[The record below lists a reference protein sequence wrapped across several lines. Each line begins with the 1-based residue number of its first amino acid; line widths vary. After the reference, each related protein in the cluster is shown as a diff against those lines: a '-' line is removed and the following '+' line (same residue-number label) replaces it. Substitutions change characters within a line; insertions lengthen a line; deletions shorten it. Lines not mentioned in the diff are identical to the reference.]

1 MSIELWHIASPEK
14 ALEVMDS
21 GFIPLSHRDQE
32 PKKRVF
38 AYDKDTAYKVAK
50 YGESKDVWITFI
62 IPEIDVW
69 VGDLHLEGTPEYKN
83 SLLPYIKYNYLTRY
97 EEAEMMV
104 SQPVRAKGFY
114 DRRTFKPLTKEEI
127 KARMK

>member
-1 MSIELWHIASPEK
+1 VPYL
-14 ALEVMDS
+14 
-21 GFIPLSHRDQE
+21 
-32 PKKRVF
+32 
-38 AYDKDTAYKVAK
+38 K
-50 YGESKDVWITFI
+50 YERG
-62 IPEIDVW
+62 
-69 VGDLHLEGTPEYKN
+69 
-83 SLLPYIKYNYLTRY
+83 Y

>member
-1 MSIELWHIASPEK
+1 MSIELWHVASPEK
-14 ALEVMDS
+14 ALMIIDT
-21 GFIPLSHRDQE
+21 GFIPLSHREQKPQD
-32 PKKRVF
+32 RVF
-38 AYDKDTAYKVAK
+38 SYDEETARRVSG
-50 YGESKDVWITFI
+50 YGDPNDVWVTFVVQKV
-62 IPEIDVW
+62 EVW
-69 VGDLHLEGTPEYKN
+69 VGDLRLEGSSEYEV
-83 SLLPYIKYNYLTRY
+83 SLVPYLKYERGY